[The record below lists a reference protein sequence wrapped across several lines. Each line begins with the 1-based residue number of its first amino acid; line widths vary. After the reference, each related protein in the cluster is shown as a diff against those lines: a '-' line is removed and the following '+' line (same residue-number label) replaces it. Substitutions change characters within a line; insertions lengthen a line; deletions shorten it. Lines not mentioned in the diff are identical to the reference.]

1 MSNQPP
7 YGQQPQ
13 QGGYPPQQ
21 GGYPPQQPV
30 YPPQQPGYPP
40 QQPYGYPPQ
49 PQKRGGCLKFG
60 IIGVIVALLL
70 CIGISFVAYRLIAGE
85 VDDVKATLDGF
96 MKAGAANDI
105 NAAKAFVDT
114 SIVSDEQLAG
124 LLSQRELF
132 EGYTSVSDDFA
143 APAANAGTDQTTT
156 LGIAGTL
163 NYSDG
168 TGTYDVQF
176 NRLESGWKI
185 RYINIKR

>member
-13 QGGYPPQQ
+13 QN
-21 GGYPPQQPV
+21 YPPQQPV

-60 IIGVIVALLL
+60 IIGVIAVLLL
-70 CIGISFVAYRLIAGE
+70 CAGGIFVGYKLLMGE
-85 VDDVKATLDGF
+85 VNDVKASLDGF

-105 NAAKAFVDT
+105 NGAKAFVD
-114 SIVSDEQLAG
+114 SSVVSDEQLAG

-132 EGYTSVSDDFA
+132 EGYTSISDDFA
-143 APAANAGTDQTTT
+143 PPAANAGTNQTTT
-156 LGIAGTL
+156 LDLQGTL
-163 NYSDG
+163 NYTDG

-185 RYINIKR
+185 RFINIKR